1 MQGESGERHV
11 GRVLSAMQGEKE
23 RAPCRARKWSAMQGE
38 SVERHEGREV
48 ASGVTVMWRAMVL

>member
-23 RAPCRARKWSAMQGE
+23 TAPCRARKWSAMQGE